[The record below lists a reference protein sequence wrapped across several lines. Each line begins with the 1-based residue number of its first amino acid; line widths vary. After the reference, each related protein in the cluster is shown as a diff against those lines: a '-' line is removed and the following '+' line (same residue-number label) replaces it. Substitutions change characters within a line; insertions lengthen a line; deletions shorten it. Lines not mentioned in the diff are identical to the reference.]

1 LIRIYLLLLALYIP
15 LAGISQNAT
24 IKLRINPSDNF
35 RVRINDGEIHH
46 TNQFVVFPGENKV
59 SIWAPGYLVIDTILD
74 LKVDQQRI
82 FTAHLEESPEYKDWL
97 EEKRLLNEK
106 AIKMQ
111 VPAGLITLSAAVFT
125 AVQQVQFLQSINRLE
140 NAVNAY
146 DLGYTPNVF
155 NDLKLEYNNSQDNYK
170 KQRTELIVGYS
181 LTAVSTAFL
190 IYQIKKAAKI
200 KIPEFVDPHKLQFE
214 GISYIPGDN
223 RGPAQW
229 QSTFSFK
236 F

>member
-1 LIRIYLLLLALYIP
+1 
-15 LAGISQNAT
+15 
-24 IKLRINPSDNF
+24 
-35 RVRINDGEIHH
+35 
-46 TNQFVVFPGENKV
+46 V
-59 SIWAPGYLVIDTILD
+59 SIWAPGHLVIDTILD
-74 LKVDQQRI
+74 LKVDQQRV
-82 FTAHLEESPEYKDWL
+82 FTAHLEQSPEYNDWL

-111 VPAGLITLSAAVFT
+111 VPAAAIALSAGIFA
-125 AVQQVQFLQSINRLE
+125 AVQQVQFLQSITRLE

-146 DLGYTPNVF
+146 DLGYTPSVF
-155 NDLKLEYNNSQDNYK
+155 DDLKVEYNDAQDNYK

-190 IYQIKKAAKI
+190 IYQIKQAAKI

-214 GISYIPGDN
+214 GLSYIPGNN